1 MAPNEANRKTQFME
15 TALRIMDPC
24 HAMGIG
30 EDEIYCAYEV

>member
-24 HAMGIG
+24 HAMHYVKV
-30 EDEIYCAYEV
+30 EK